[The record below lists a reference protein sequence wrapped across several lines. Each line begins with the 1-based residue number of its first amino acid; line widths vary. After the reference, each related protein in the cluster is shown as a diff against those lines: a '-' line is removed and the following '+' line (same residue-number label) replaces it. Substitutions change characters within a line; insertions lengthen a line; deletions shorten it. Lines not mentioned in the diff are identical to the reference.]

1 MMNEGNKERVASVYQ
16 NEVIYMPINKKE
28 KASRKISLSTII
40 VSLIFK
46 LNSLD
51 ISYYWI
57 RYQSLSI

>member
-46 LNSLD
+46 LNSCRHILLLD
-51 ISYYWI
+51 
-57 RYQSLSI
+57 